1 MLAVSFKTPES
12 AKRLI
17 FEAAKE
23 NPTFIA
29 PQLRIELE
37 RFAAHQNLF
46 VRHQATTFV
55 DFFGVYLLQNNQ
67 TTKVL
72 NFNDSLFCLKLSKR

>member
-1 MLAVSFKTPES
+1 MFIAGC
-12 AKRLI
+12 LI
-17 FEAAKE
+17 FEAANK
-23 NPTFIA
+23 NPTLA

-72 NFNDSLFCLKLSKR
+72 NFNDSLFSLKLSKR